1 MNQALNTM
9 WNWTSRA
16 GLLYGKS
23 WFYDIN
29 SYIICGQSDI
39 ELDDARSVDN
49 PVDIWIT
56 DPPYA
61 DAVNY
66 HELSEFFLSWDKSIL
81 DNFEDIDVAA
91 VREALNNPDTQGHV
105 DEMLAQAE
113 QIASESAVP
122 SYERFTL
129 IETDDGYAIWDDIR
143 DEIYVDEEGVSEHF
157 TSEWQA
163 EDYLRQVRQE
173 TTDKEADEWLSV
185 EQAKVE
191 PTAQELLP
199 ERMEQITE
207 AFEAAGFSYDDINS
221 YGGYLIFLEEGGAQY
236 TFESRDEAAEWID
249 DVLFDDSERSTAAE
263 HVMHPE
269 RFTEP
274 EPTPQTQQQDSFPYS
289 VGDTVYL
296 EDGKAFIIENIGKFD
311 IQMRDP
317 TLLYPIF
324 RAESRENFAR
334 LMERYPQ
341 PEAAAPIQ
349 PQMTTETE
357 AVYPAVE
364 NGLPYDIVIERL
376 HIEEPE
382 HTPPIPTITA
392 ENFRISD
399 DNLGTGGAKAKFRMN
414 MDAINL
420 LKELEFDGRQA
431 TPEEQEI
438 LSKYV
443 GWGGLADAFS
453 PYSLVWNG
461 DYYYTVGYS
470 DKYSN
475 IGSFRVDRI
484 YQCPKI
490 LKEPAQPAPEDFD
503 VIKYIN
509 TMFRIDN

>member
-1 MNQALNTM
+1 
-9 WNWTSRA
+9 
-16 GLLYGKS
+16 
-23 WFYDIN
+23 
-29 SYIICGQSDI
+29 
-39 ELDDARSVDN
+39 
-49 PVDIWIT
+49 
-56 DPPYA
+56 
-61 DAVNY
+61 
-66 HELSEFFLSWDKSIL
+66 
-81 DNFEDIDVAA
+81 
-91 VREALNNPDTQGHV
+91 
-105 DEMLAQAE
+105 
-113 QIASESAVP
+113 
-122 SYERFTL
+122 
-129 IETDDGYAIWDDIR
+129 
-143 DEIYVDEEGVSEHF
+143 
-157 TSEWQA
+157 
-163 EDYLRQVRQE
+163 
-173 TTDKEADEWLSV
+173 
-185 EQAKVE
+185 
-191 PTAQELLP
+191 
-199 ERMEQITE
+199 MEQITE
-207 AFEAAGFSYDDINS
+207 AFEAAGFSYDDIS
-221 YGGYLIFLEEGGAQY
+221 LAMVDISFFLKK
-236 TFESRDEAAEWID
+236 AAHSTPLRAGMKPPSGSD
-249 DVLFDDSERSTAAE
+249 DVLFDDSGAAQPQSTLCT
-263 HVMHPE
+263 E

-431 TPEEQEI
+431 TGGTGDFVENMSDGAALRT
-438 LSKYV
+438 LSMNRSRMGK
-443 GWGGLADAFS
+443 
-453 PYSLVWNG
+453 
-461 DYYYTVGYS
+461 
-470 DKYSN
+470 
-475 IGSFRVDRI
+475 RVPRAVCRALSRGI
-484 YQCPKI
+484 RSCQSIHAERALYQPHRHPCH
-490 LKEPAQPAPEDFD
+490 L
-503 VIKYIN
+503 
-509 TMFRIDN
+509 